1 MAKDFSSQKF
11 IGQNNAPRVQ
21 IEYDV
26 EIYGSQKKV
35 ELPFVAGVMADLSGH
50 RIEPMAPVE
59 ERKFL
64 DMDQDNF
71 DSRMKAI
78 KPRLQYYVDSTLTD
92 DGTLLDVDLSFET
105 MDDFDPGKIANRI
118 PELKHLLEARQKLT
132 ELISY
137 MDGKASA
144 EEVVK
149 KLLEDPEWLTRL
161 AANAKKTVEDAENE
175 IIDENNQVSKK
186 SMESDDS
193 DIDMNNE
200 ATNSK

>member
-1 MAKDFSSQKF
+1 MAQDFSSQKF

-50 RIEPMAPVE
+50 RLEPLAPVE
-59 ERKFL
+59 ERNFL

-78 KPRLQYYVDSTLTD
+78 KPRLQYYVDNTLTE

-118 PELKHLLEARQKLT
+118 PELKNLLEARQKLT

-149 KLLEDPEWLTRL
+149 KLIEEPEWLSRL
-161 AANAKKTVEDAENE
+161 AENAKKTVEDAENQVVIQKDVVIGKGIDVDLAGDGLNE
-175 IIDENNQVSKK
+175 INF
-186 SMESDDS
+186 SD
-193 DIDMNNE
+193 
-200 ATNSK
+200 K